1 VKCKM
6 VTNSIKKYLALLSYR
21 RQSLANYLVFLIMK
35 CNKFPSGRVS
45 RID

>member
-1 VKCKM
+1 MKCKM
-6 VTNSIKKYLALLSYR
+6 VTNSIKYLVLLSYR

-35 CNKFPSGRVS
+35 CNKFPSGLVS